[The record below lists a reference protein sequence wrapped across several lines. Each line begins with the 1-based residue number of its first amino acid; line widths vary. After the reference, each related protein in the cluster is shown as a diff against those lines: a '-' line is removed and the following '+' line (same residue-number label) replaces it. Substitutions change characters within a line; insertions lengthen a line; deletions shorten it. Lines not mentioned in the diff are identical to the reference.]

1 MDKTLLVLLLD
12 SGASPMEEWLGKIRD
27 ITIRVKIAFQ
37 IDKLSR
43 NLGFTKNLKGV
54 SELKI
59 NIGPGYRVYYA
70 ALDLD
75 TYVVLIGAGSKKT
88 QSKDIQ
94 NAQALWSDFVSQ
106 GKPEEALRE
115 WQFEMLS
122 ENAPEETDETEKL

>member
-12 SGASPMEEWLGKIRD
+12 SGVSPLEEWLGKVRD

-59 NIGPGYRVYYA
+59 DIGPGYRVYYA

-88 QSKDIQ
+88 QSKDIR
-94 NAQALWSDFVSQ
+94 NAQALWEDFVSRGQ
-106 GKPEEALRE
+106 PEDALRE
-115 WQFEMLS
+115 WQFERLS
-122 ENAPEETDETEKL
+122 DSMPEEPDETEEL

>member
-12 SGASPMEEWLGKIRD
+12 SGASPVEEWLGKVRD

-59 NIGPGYRVYYA
+59 DIGPGYRVYYA

-88 QSKDIQ
+88 QSKDIR
-94 NAQALWSDFVSQ
+94 NAQALWGDFVSRGQ
-106 GKPEEALRE
+106 PEDALRE
-115 WQFEMLS
+115 WQFERLS
-122 ENAPEETDETEKL
+122 DSMPEEPDETKEL